1 MEFMLN
7 KGKLIKQ
14 VWVSE
19 AVYRPLKGAIF
30 EWRFVTGAKL
40 PPEREL
46 IENLQVS
53 WTFVREAIKGVDAGG
68 LIEVKQGAVFL

>member
-53 WTFVREAIKGVDAGG
+53 
-68 LIEVKQGAVFL
+68 